1 MMVNSKVGVI
11 MNEIEGIKLESAEIA
26 QSVSKVNLRTDGLSM
41 NVADLWCAL

>member
-1 MMVNSKVGVI
+1 MVEMNMGVV
-11 MNEIEGIKLESAEIA
+11 MKEIEGIKLESAEIA